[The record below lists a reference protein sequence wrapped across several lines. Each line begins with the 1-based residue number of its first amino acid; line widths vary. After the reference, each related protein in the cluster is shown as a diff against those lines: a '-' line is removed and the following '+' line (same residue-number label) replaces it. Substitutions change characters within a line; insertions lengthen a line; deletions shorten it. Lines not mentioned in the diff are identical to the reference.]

1 MTIIGNIASPDNAHI
16 KYVRSLEKK
25 RVRYREKQYYLEGL
39 RLVAHALQRGI
50 QPAFVFCTEAFT
62 HDPRG
67 AELVAQL
74 DQTNTPTWIVAP
86 AVMDTISDTV
96 TPQGILAVV
105 PMPDPSPALARQADL
120 LLVLDG
126 IRDPGNLGTIL
137 RTAQATGVQA
147 VLLSKGSV
155 DPYAPKVVRAGM
167 GAHLD
172 LSLLPAMEWADIIP
186 LIADKQRVLADAEG
200 PVTLWDVD
208 WRPPTALIVGGEAEG
223 ASPEAWEATQ
233 LVARLPMQGAAES
246 LNAAVATA
254 IFLFEAQRQRQ
265 QAHPQA

>member
-1 MTIIGNIASPDNAHI
+1 MTVIGSISSPDNAHI

-50 QPAFVFCTEAFT
+50 QPALVFCTEEFA

-67 AELVAQL
+67 EQLLAQL
-74 DQTNTPTWIVAP
+74 DQTDTPTWTVAP

-105 PMPDPSPALARQADL
+105 PMPEPSRDLALQADL

-137 RTAQATGVQA
+137 RTAQAAGVQA
-147 VLLSKGSV
+147 VLLAKGCV
-155 DPYAPKVVRAGM
+155 DPYSPKVVRAGM

-172 LSLLPAMEWADIIP
+172 LPLFPSLEWSAIGL
-186 LIADKQRVLADAEG
+186 LIADKQRVLADAQG
-200 PVTLWDVD
+200 QVTLWEVD
-208 WRPPTALIVGGEAEG
+208 WQPPTALIVGGEAEG
-223 ASPEAWEATQ
+223 ASSEAWEAAQ
-233 LVARLPMQGAAES
+233 LVARLPMQQETES
-246 LNAAVATA
+246 LNAAIATA
-254 IFLFEAQRQRQ
+254 VFLFEAQRQRQ
-265 QAHPQA
+265 QASRA

>member
-1 MTIIGNIASPDNAHI
+1 VTIIGNIASPDNTHI

-25 RVRYREKQYYLEGL
+25 RVRYRDKQYYLEGL
-39 RLVAHALQRGI
+39 RLVAHALLRGI
-50 QPAFVFCTEAFT
+50 RPAFVFCTEEFIQ
-62 HDPRG
+62 DPRG

-74 DQTNTPTWIVAP
+74 DQVDTPTWTVAP
-86 AVMDTISDTV
+86 AVMNTISDTV

-105 PMPDPSPALARQADL
+105 PMPDPAPDLARQADL

-147 VLLSKGSV
+147 VLLAKGCV

-172 LSLLPAMEWADIIP
+172 LPLLPAMEWADIAP
-186 LIADKQRVLADAEG
+186 LIADKQRVLADAQGEI
-200 PVTLWDVD
+200 TLWEVD

-223 ASPEAWEATQ
+223 ASPEAWAATQ
-233 LVARLPMQGAAES
+233 LVARLPMQGETES
-246 LNAAVATA
+246 LNAAIATA
-254 IFLFEAQRQRQ
+254 AFLFEAQRQRQ
-265 QAHPQA
+265 QTDQQA